1 MLLDEAV
8 LNPTLEEKYK
18 TLKIRGSVVAKRDG
32 RVKGRAAADRMTQI
46 QYTEEE
52 TYSPTIRL

>member
-1 MLLDEAV
+1 V